1 MNIEGVVDIGEDG
14 NTITNSTTAA
24 TTPDQTDP
32 TTAGDDL
39 TESVTVDGCVDT
51 DGDGD
56 CDSTDPDIN
65 DPCNFTAGSI
75 PDTSNAIWAAADC
88 DGDGDPNGTDPNPN
102 DPCDF
107 TAGTTAPVDPMMA
120 GTPAQ
125 TSYDIWAAADCD
137 GDGVTNG
144 QEVID
149 MTGPYDLCAYLP
161 ASQDYTVTTMA
172 FQDEDCDG
180 DGVTNGNEIDPDN
193 NGVDDGNGTDV
204 MDPCSYE
211 PLLVTEAQTGAW
223 ILADC
228 DGDGGPEWK

>member
-120 GTPAQ
+120 GTLRKLHMI
-125 TSYDIWAAADCD
+125 S
-137 GDGVTNG
+137 G
-144 QEVID
+144 QPLI
-149 MTGPYDLCAYLP
+149 
-161 ASQDYTVTTMA
+161 
-172 FQDEDCDG
+172 
-180 DGVTNGNEIDPDN
+180 
-193 NGVDDGNGTDV
+193 V
-204 MDPCSYE
+204 M
-211 PLLVTEAQTGAW
+211 VMV
-223 ILADC
+223 
-228 DGDGGPEWK
+228 